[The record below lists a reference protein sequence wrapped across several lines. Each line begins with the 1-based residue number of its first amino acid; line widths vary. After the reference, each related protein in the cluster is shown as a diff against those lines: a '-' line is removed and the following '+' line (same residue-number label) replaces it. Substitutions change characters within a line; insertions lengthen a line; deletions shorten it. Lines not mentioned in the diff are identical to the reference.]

1 MSKSVLSYP
10 VSPRFSRWFSVG
22 LLTLGL
28 LGLRVH
34 ANSIEVLPSQFNR
47 EEQASIDV
55 YQAASPAVVT
65 IGNGRST
72 GSGTFIR
79 PEGLILTNEHVVRG
93 SRNGQVRVR
102 TTDGSTY
109 IGEVIAVDRPNDLAL
124 VRLRDTG
131 GATFPTVP
139 LASES
144 GIRVGQQ
151 VYAIGSPFGLSGT
164 LTTGILS
171 RIAPNGD
178 LQTDAAI
185 NPGNSGGPLLN
196 SRGELIGV
204 NKAILTS
211 GRGNL
216 GIGFATSATVARAF
230 IEENL
235 FASAGR
241 SPYNAPRVASQPTG
255 PRLGVAVDP
264 QTLVIHEVQTGS
276 LASRIGLQ
284 PGDRLVGLN
293 GRRLANLEQLLNY
306 LDTQPQSAWLTI
318 GRGRQLAEIPVQF

>member
-1 MSKSVLSYP
+1 MSMSVLSQP
-10 VSPRFSRWFSVG
+10 GSPRLSRWFSLG
-22 LLTLGL
+22 LLALGL
-28 LGLRVH
+28 LGLRVY
-34 ANSIEVLPSQFNR
+34 ANPIEVLPTQFNR

-65 IGNGRST
+65 IGNGRGT

-93 SRNGQVRVR
+93 ARNGQVQVR
-102 TTDGSTY
+102 TAAGSTY

-124 VRLRDTG
+124 VRLRNPG
-131 GATFPTVP
+131 GTTFPTVP

-216 GIGFATSATVARAF
+216 GIGFATSATVAQSF
-230 IEENL
+230 IAQNL
-235 FASAGR
+235 N
-241 SPYNAPRVASQPTG
+241 NAPLVASNP

-264 QTLVIHEVQTGS
+264 QTLVIQEVQAGS

-293 GRRLANLEQLLNY
+293 GRRLVNLEQLLDY
-306 LDTQPQSAWLTI
+306 LDTRPQSARLTI
-318 GRGRQLAEIPVQF
+318 GRGRQLAEIPVRF

>member
-1 MSKSVLSYP
+1 
-10 VSPRFSRWFSVG
+10 
-22 LLTLGL
+22 
-28 LGLRVH
+28 
-34 ANSIEVLPSQFNR
+34 
-47 EEQASIDV
+47 
-55 YQAASPAVVT
+55 
-65 IGNGRST
+65 
-72 GSGTFIR
+72 
-79 PEGLILTNEHVVRG
+79 
-93 SRNGQVRVR
+93 
-102 TTDGSTY
+102 
-109 IGEVIAVDRPNDLAL
+109 AL

-151 VYAIGSPFGLSGT
+151 VFAIGSPFGLSGT

-204 NKAILTS
+204 NKAILSS

-216 GIGFATSATVARAF
+216 GIGFATNAIVARSF
-230 IEENL
+230 IDQNL
-235 FASAGR
+235 NNPPLVAG
-241 SPYNAPRVASQPTG
+241 APTG

-264 QTLVIHEVQTGS
+264 QTLVIREVQVGS

-293 GRRLANLEQLLNY
+293 GRRLTSLEQLLDY
-306 LDTQPQSAWLTI
+306 LDSRPQSARLTI